1 MTKKK
6 AQDLSWFDI
15 KNYDISK
22 FLEGESENSAVY
34 KVLMRHLGISLSYRR
49 DILNG
54 NLGLASII
62 NPEIFI
68 HQNPLLHSQ
77 RKDGSKSAV
86 SSVPELNSF
95 ISGLKSIAT
104 ASNPRYSR
112 IINPLC
118 FYALNDILINLPD
131 ISDSQILD
139 INEEYQKITPSKTIF
154 ISVDIRATKSSIID
168 EFSKFIDAQQEKYD
182 CLPMNKEKPIAQKK
196 KKTKSLQMLFKQLN
210 DKKVLACIDL
220 LIFNPTLTKAELGD
234 LLLKEF
240 DSSTEIEKVDDILKY
255 KEMALDQNVFNQLI
269 QG

>member
-6 AQDLSWFDI
+6 AQGLSWFDI

-34 KVLMRHLGISLSYRR
+34 KVLMRHLGISLSHRR

-62 NPEIFI
+62 KPEIFI

-77 RKDGSKSAV
+77 RKDGSKSAI
-86 SSVPELNSF
+86 SSAPELNSF

-104 ASNPRYSR
+104 PSNPRYSR
-112 IINPLC
+112 IINPLNSI
-118 FYALNDILINLPD
+118 ALNDLLVTLPN
-131 ISDSQILD
+131 IANSDAED
-139 INEEYQKITPSKTIF
+139 VNDDYQKITPSKNIF
-154 ISVDIRATKSSIID
+154 ITVDLKATKKSIID
-168 EFSKFIDAQQEKYD
+168 ELGKFIDAQQEKYA
-182 CLPMNKEKPIAQKK
+182 CRPQHKK
-196 KKTKSLQMLFKQLN
+196 KNSKSLVMLFKQLN

-220 LIFNPTLTKAELGD
+220 LISNPNLTKTELGD
-234 LLLKEF
+234 LLLQQF

-255 KEMALDQNVFNQLI
+255 KEMALDPNVFNQLI